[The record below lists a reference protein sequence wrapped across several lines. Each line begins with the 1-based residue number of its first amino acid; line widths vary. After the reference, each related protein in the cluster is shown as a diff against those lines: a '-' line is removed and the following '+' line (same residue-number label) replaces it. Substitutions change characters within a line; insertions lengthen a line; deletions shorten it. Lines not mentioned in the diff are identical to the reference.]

1 MEQKITINIIINSED
16 NLEYDTNAS
25 SSEIAPEIMA
35 EILLEEKE
43 VVKTT
48 TSGYNAKSNTK
59 ELFVKA
65 KGGDTKARNEL
76 INNNMG
82 LVYKLAHQY
91 KHFGV
96 EFDELINEGVLALD
110 HAIKKFNPDMNFQ
123 FSTYAYWWV
132 KQRLLAH
139 LNKYNRSVP
148 VSSDT
153 LLILRKIKKVQK
165 ELVQRL
171 GGEPSIEIWAT
182 TAEMTEDELTR
193 WLSYDR
199 HYVLDSH
206 EVETQYGHYSDDT
219 EAVSQAAQTT
229 AGVNNAE
236 AYTEEITSDWYEIVE
251 SCTSL
256 SSVEKVIL
264 HDLFISEKS
273 IAYIMQKL
281 KISYITYKKL
291 YASALAKL
299 RETMK

>member
-1 MEQKITINIIINSED
+1 MMEKTTTVENEQEVNEEE
-16 NLEYDTNAS
+16 LA
-25 SSEIAPEIMA
+25 
-35 EILLEEKE
+35 LLEEAVPMVEELEALTKVQPE
-43 VVKTT
+43 VT
-48 TSGYNAKSNTK
+48 TSGYNSKDNTK

-65 KGGDTKARNEL
+65 KAGDTKARNKL
-76 INNNMG
+76 ITNNMG

-153 LLILRKIKKVQK
+153 LLVLRKIKKVQK
-165 ELVQRL
+165 ELMQRL
-171 GGEPSIEIWAT
+171 GAEPSTEVLAQA
-182 TAEMTEDELTR
+182 AEMSEEELTK

-199 HYVLDSH
+199 HYALDSH
-206 EVETQYGHYSDDT
+206 EVETQYGHYTNDAESL
-219 EAVSQAAQTT
+219 T
-229 AGVNNAE
+229 ASSIGHHE
-236 AYTEEITSDWYEIVE
+236 EGYTEQITTDWYEIVE
-251 SCTSL
+251 SCTTL
-256 SSVEKVIL
+256 TVTEKNIL
-264 HDLFISEKS
+264 YDLFVAEKS
-273 IAYIMQKL
+273 IAYIMAKQ

-291 YASALAKL
+291 FASAIGKL
-299 RETMK
+299 RVTMA